1 MVVGSSVCHALLVT
15 ERPRCVVVA
24 VAITLHDLVVSFFAM
39 NRWGVCIFVCS
50 VSVYKVHPL
59 IFENVCREN
68 AEMHGGWETTMEKCV
83 TVPLQ
88 NCDSLSMWYRRDDP
102 RRTSI
107 SRKPRRKITQAVDA
121 LEEAMRQW
129 TSWVKTLK
137 STRKA
142 HCSRRI
148 RGADGWIR
156 SAVENELSEGRL
168 SGPVERCCC
177 SKCVVSLLK
186 MCGMRCIVI

>member
-1 MVVGSSVCHALLVT
+1 MRDNDGDK
-15 ERPRCVVVA
+15 R
-24 VAITLHDLVVSFFAM
+24 
-39 NRWGVCIFVCS
+39 
-50 VSVYKVHPL
+50 
-59 IFENVCREN
+59 
-68 AEMHGGWETTMEKCV
+68 V

-88 NCDSLSMWYRRDDP
+88 NGDSLSMWYRRDDP
-102 RRTSI
+102 WAKRIETRRTAI

-142 HCSRRI
+142 HCSKRI

-186 MCGMRCIVI
+186 MCVMCCIVI